1 MYHLETK
8 LQCEKLIK
16 INGKF
21 GEIGVDYNEQECQRR
36 NQRKCSG
43 KYTQRENE

>member
-1 MYHLETK
+1 MGTHYQKYRHSKLPRMYHLETK

-21 GEIGVDYNEQECQRR
+21 GEIGVDYNE
-36 NQRKCSG
+36 
-43 KYTQRENE
+43 